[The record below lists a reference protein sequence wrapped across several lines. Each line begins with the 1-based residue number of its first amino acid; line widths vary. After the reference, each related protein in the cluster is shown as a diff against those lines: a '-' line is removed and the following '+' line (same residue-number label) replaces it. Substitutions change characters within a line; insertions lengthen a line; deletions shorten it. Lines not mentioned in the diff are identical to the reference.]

1 MELAATAQQRP
12 RPKGRL
18 RQSDRFKVV
27 TYNMAAPSKMQLQ
40 LLDTLGYD
48 CIFLPEVWDK
58 AYKYMD
64 YGGPKRFLV
73 TEVAGRHDRPG
84 AVAWRLSGYAA
95 TMLANWGTC
104 PGAEARTCWLRF
116 EIAGGRHLVV
126 VGVYVPPDFR
136 TNPTQEEVLEA
147 VRKFLNGLLGRCLK
161 LVTGDWNAQLLRN
174 RDGQTG
180 RWCLRNDIHK
190 LNSAAK
196 RKSSERLVGRF

>member
-1 MELAATAQQRP
+1 MKEFADAWQFQLFWARNDAVNIIGMMAGRQAMELAAKAQQKP

-18 RQSDRFKVV
+18 RRSDRFKVA

-58 AYKYMD
+58 AYTYMD
-64 YGGPKRFLV
+64 YGGPKRFLA

-116 EIAGGRHLVV
+116 EIAGGRHL
-126 VGVYVPPDFR
+126 
-136 TNPTQEEVLEA
+136 
-147 VRKFLNGLLGRCLK
+147 GLGTAAATR
-161 LVTGDWNAQLLRN
+161 G
-174 RDGQTG
+174 
-180 RWCLRNDIHK
+180 
-190 LNSAAK
+190 AAK
-196 RKSSERLVGRF
+196 AIDHGEGNEQNEGGGRGDDRGRQP